1 MGAMQTSEV
10 KNLPNFFLLC
20 WRHGLGLRARGVT
33 AAAGAGAV
41 PAGATAGVLRY
52 GPSGAVRT
60 RRRSLHLLFCPMG
73 LFPGRSGR
81 VRPSLPCSRPSPGA
95 HRTGRLGRVWD
106 RPAWVARPSAGRAR
120 GPAPPPGGRAR
131 PPEGALATRG
141 LPASP
146 VASQQTRTDGPLHRG
161 SPAANGTVQVP
172 AKSPQSPRNPQHTGV
187 SCQSVTSRKQG
198 AWLR

>member
-20 WRHGLGLRARGVT
+20 WRHGLGLHARGVT

-41 PAGATAGVLRY
+41 PAGATAGLLRY

-73 LFPGRSGR
+73 LFPGGSGR

-106 RPAWVARPSAGRAR
+106 RPAWVARPLAEHAAQRC
-120 GPAPPPGGRAR
+120 
-131 PPEGALATRG
+131 PPEGG
-141 LPASP
+141 LGHRRERWPPA
-146 VASQQTRTDGPLHRG
+146 ASLHRRWLPSRRRRTG
-161 SPAANGTVQVP
+161 RSTEGPRLQTERCRSLRSPLSPHVTPSTPAFRAN
-172 AKSPQSPRNPQHTGV
+172 R
-187 SCQSVTSRKQG
+187 
-198 AWLR
+198 